1 MRCKLLKFIAIP
13 TVYNKSSLTNEEN
26 FLTLRGVENSG
37 KFSYLIQQS
46 LFRLF
51 TSDWGKYVFKN
62 KNSFIYYFKFVV
74 NDCFSEKRNVNFK
87 NKNNAKL
94 EILYK
99 KKGKV
104 FL

>member
-51 TSDWGKYVFKN
+51 TSD
-62 KNSFIYYFKFVV
+62 
-74 NDCFSEKRNVNFK
+74 
-87 NKNNAKL
+87 
-94 EILYK
+94 
-99 KKGKV
+99 
-104 FL
+104 